1 MKNFLLILALLG
13 LAAYFFKNRSG
24 GGKVD
29 FPMTAMSAT
38 TQVKAVEESKKVRVL
53 LFTGT
58 EWCPAC
64 KTLESQV
71 IATPAWKEFASREIQ
86 FRVFNFPADRSKVS
100 AAMQRMA
107 QQYGVRAFPT
117 MLVIGP
123 DHQEISRQVG
133 SGPPVENYKAW
144 IRSHERF
151 FQGEHLAAAPE
162 KPE

>member
-1 MKNFLLILALLG
+1 MKNFLLIVALLG
-13 LAAYFFKNRSG
+13 LAAYYLSNRHG

-29 FPMTAMSAT
+29 FPQTVISAAT
-38 TQVKAVEESKKVRVL
+38 PVKAVEESKKVRVL

-64 KTLESQV
+64 KALESEV
-71 IATPAWKEFASREIQ
+71 ISTPAWKDFAAREIQ

-100 AAMQRMA
+100 PAMQRMA

-123 DHQEISRQVG
+123 DHEEISRQVG
-133 SGPPVENYKAW
+133 AGPPVENYKSW
-144 IRSHERF
+144 IRGHERF
-151 FQGEHLAAAPE
+151 FQGEQLAAAE
-162 KPE
+162 KRE